1 MEKEKKGDKSAS
13 WGRGFLEKFWN
24 LDLLECIPVFKG
36 DCNLIITSVGVRRQY
51 KSSTGGGR
59 GRGYG
64 HRPSGTR
71 GKILSNRKG
80 HFGRNHRKDRTG
92 LQRCSQIFR
101 SDRNETVRSI
111 WFLTEISGILGWM
124 EIALLSDCFSL
135 QDGTQNNY
143 SNTKNILPLSKTRL
157 GFVKRRRTESVAVG
171 SGTFHVA
178 VKGGL
183 SRHIATLPHQV
194 SAWRR

>member
-1 MEKEKKGDKSAS
+1 MEFLPEPQTFLGVKRPPQQRARRNGCFRRQVEKEKKGGKSAT
-13 WGRGFLEKFWN
+13 WGHDFLEKFWN

-36 DCNLIITSVGVRRQY
+36 DCNLIIKSLEVKRQY

-64 HRPSGTR
+64 TR
-71 GKILSNRKG
+71 GKILSNGKG
-80 HFGRNHRKDRTG
+80 HFGRNQRKDRTG

-124 EIALLSDCFSL
+124 EIALLSKRFSL
-135 QDGTQNNY
+135 
-143 SNTKNILPLSKTRL
+143 
-157 GFVKRRRTESVAVG
+157 
-171 SGTFHVA
+171 
-178 VKGGL
+178 
-183 SRHIATLPHQV
+183 
-194 SAWRR
+194 